1 MHGMQETKSIDEMSD
16 EEVAEYLRQAD
27 EKRTAVPSEH
37 QIAGGAPLPYALL
50 VFVCSLIGMGASI
63 GLLLSE
69 RSLLSNPDKTLS
81 CDINPLV
88 GCSDFLTS
96 QYNTAFF
103 SVPNAVWGLAFFSA
117 MAALSVAWLAGAHFS
132 TWLWRLIC
140 VGMVGASA
148 WLVWFWYVSFFVKG
162 SMCPFCLVI
171 WCVTIPLVIHTWI
184 RAVQGGHLPCTPQLR
199 SILVH
204 WRWAIVLVVYLCVF
218 ALAYFTI
225 GDKFSYIF

>member
-1 MHGMQETKSIDEMSD
+1 MHGMQETKSVDEMSD
-16 EEVAEYLRQAD
+16 EEVAQYLQQV
-27 EKRTAVPSEH
+27 EQKRTAAPSEH
-37 QIAGGAPLPYALL
+37 QMAGGAPLPYALL
-50 VFVCSLIGMGASI
+50 ALICSLVGVGSSI

-69 RSLLSNPDKTLS
+69 RTLLSNPNGPLS

-96 QYNTAFF
+96 EYNTAFF

-117 MAALSVAWLAGAHFS
+117 IAALSVAWLAGARFS

-140 VGMVGASA
+140 VGMLGASA
-148 WLVWFWYVSFFVKG
+148 WLVWFWHVSFFVKG

-184 RAVQGGHLPCTPQLR
+184 RAAQGGHLPCTPQIR
-199 SILVH
+199 GVLVR
-204 WRWAIVLVVYLCVF
+204 WRWVFVIAVYVYVIL
-218 ALAYFTI
+218 LAYVTI
-225 GDKFSYIF
+225 GDKLAYII